1 MKITFLIDGKPTN
14 IQDYYFTKRKKG
26 YVEKI
31 TYDDNSNEVRNLELN
46 ELEYN
51 LNQLRK
57 KRKLLLD
64 NGFDPWEKA
73 VLRGREADDSTIMLW
88 YQDLKDLKESA
99 FENIPE
105 RIRYYLGGGKHE

>member
-46 ELEYN
+46 ELEY
-51 LNQLRK
+51 
-57 KRKLLLD
+57 
-64 NGFDPWEKA
+64 W
-73 VLRGREADDSTIMLW
+73 
-88 YQDLKDLKESA
+88 
-99 FENIPE
+99 
-105 RIRYYLGGGKHE
+105 RYSCS